1 MAFFVVSAILIAL
14 EGAIAL
20 LFFPVKVRL
29 VVYAD
34 LCAPRA
40 AIGMEAAG
48 IRVLDATFET
58 QKEAVRLRINGKKPD
73 PSERK
78 RKMRVE
84 AALRTAIRLAKT
96 PDARLAVVAGSADP
110 FLGAMLW
117 GGRGG
122 ARRAD
127 PSPFGAQ
134 DVLCPVRGR
143 LFARRDG
150 RGGVHPSRRITHI
163 ARAFLKG
170 IHSQKGRE
178 DV

>member
-14 EGAIAL
+14 EGALAL

-78 RKMRVE
+78 RKMHVE
-84 AALRTAIRLAKT
+84 AALRTAIRLAKA

-117 GGRGG
+117 GSV
-122 ARRAD
+122 AAL
-127 PSPFGAQ
+127 A
-134 DVLCPVRGR
+134 RGR
-143 LFARRDG
+143 FIADRDG
-150 RGGVHPSRRITHI
+150 RGGVHPSRRFAHI
-163 ARAFLKG
+163 ARAILNG
-170 IHSQKGRE
+170 IHSPKGRE

>member
-84 AALRTAIRLAKT
+84 AALRTAIRLAKA

-117 GGRGG
+117 GSV
-122 ARRAD
+122 AALAAMIPPPLVRRTFFVPCAD
-127 PSPFGAQ
+127 ALLLAATVEAVFTPLDA
-134 DVLCPVRGR
+134 LRILR
-143 LFARRDG
+143 ALF
-150 RGGVHPSRRITHI
+150 
-163 ARAFLKG
+163 
-170 IHSQKGRE
+170 
-178 DV
+178 